1 MEASKSG
8 GGLRHGYKVEK
19 QVVETIAYGTIPS
32 MKQKMSGLAAGK
44 RALTALLGDVSV
56 GAPSAPAERFGDLRA
71 EDHEALNHSEE
82 RPELAASAAAPDRK
96 VRAGAGVTGRRD
108 LREAARRDRYD
119 PGVGAAAIR

>member
-8 GGLRHGYKVEK
+8 GGLRYGYKVEK
-19 QVVETIAYGTIPS
+19 QVVEAIAYGTIPS
-32 MKQKMSGLAAGK
+32 MKQKMGGLAAGK
-44 RALTALLGDVSV
+44 RVLTS
-56 GAPSAPAERFGDLRA
+56 PAGGCFSRHAELPPERFQDLRA

-96 VRAGAGVTGRRD
+96 GRAGAGVAGRRD
-108 LREAARRDRYD
+108 LREAARRDWYD